1 MQCHAWFMVH
11 WVQVSKEEWTAYV
24 ASDHY
29 NLMEM
34 LRQDAKLATEQNE
47 KQKEEE
53 SKAKGSST
61 G

>member
-1 MQCHAWFMVH
+1 M
-11 WVQVSKEEWTAYV
+11 QVSKEEWTANV